1 MDANAIN
8 SLILMGKG
16 MLAIF
21 VVILVIYL
29 SVLDFAPSDQSGIQL
44 TCISTNRLLLRELTL
59 DDRPALCRILQDPIA
74 MTAYEHAFSDEEV
87 DVWLVL
93 PA

>member
-29 SVLDFAPSDQSGIQL
+29 SVLILHRA
-44 TCISTNRLLLRELTL
+44 TNRG
-59 DDRPALCRILQDPIA
+59 
-74 MTAYEHAFSDEEV
+74 SN
-87 DVWLVL
+87 
-93 PA
+93 